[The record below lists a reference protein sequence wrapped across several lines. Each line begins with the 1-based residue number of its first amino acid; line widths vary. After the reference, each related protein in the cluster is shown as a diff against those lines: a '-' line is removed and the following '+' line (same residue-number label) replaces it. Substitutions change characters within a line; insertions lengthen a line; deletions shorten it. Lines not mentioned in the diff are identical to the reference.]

1 MLKAMML
8 MLKPPVPPWRA
19 PLRPVLCHLRHR
31 VPSPAEKAIGVDG
44 AGGIKAILCTPNL
57 IRKTLEMLIQPGK
70 MIWTWCEILSFI
82 VFHVIYNI
90 LENWKLSGSCLRD
103 MAACSFFGSGLK
115 IETAPRMI
123 WVISSPKWHCR
134 FPRWKVFRK
143 TSEKHKKRTQPL
155 CFPPIFFT
163 CGVCGLDQKI
173 TGINF
178 MGPWW
183 ASWNMELS
191 AVKLS
196 WTIHHHENHLVGGW
210 PTPLKNMVSSV
221 GVIIP
226 FPILMEKY

>member
-103 MAACSFFGSGLK
+103 MAACSFFGSALK

-134 FPRWKVFRK
+134 FPQWKVFRK

-155 CFPPIFFT
+155 CFPPFFLR
-163 CGVCGLDQKI
+163 V
-173 TGINF
+173 
-178 MGPWW
+178 
-183 ASWNMELS
+183 
-191 AVKLS
+191 V
-196 WTIHHHENHLVGGW
+196 
-210 PTPLKNMVSSV
+210 SV
-221 GVIIP
+221 GLTKKSLGLISWAHGGLHETWSFQP
-226 FPILMEKY
+226 